1 MLQSMTGFGR
11 SKEQAEG
18 YLINVEIKSL
28 NSKFLDAQVRLP
40 KQFMDKE
47 LEVRSLLTSK
57 LVRGKVSLNIE
68 LTSQSGALEG
78 QQVNQELFKLYYKE
92 FEALAE
98 EMGSSKDDLFRLAL
112 HSPEVLSSAMP
123 DDEALNALWK
133 KVQLELNKAI
143 ENIFEFRNQEGE
155 NLSKELAGYI
165 NNIGD
170 NLSEIERLDPE
181 RTQVIRDR
189 IEKHQQDIVNSDNF
203 DENRFEQEMVYYIE
217 KLDISEE
224 IVRLKN
230 HLDYFLTIQSQADS
244 QGKKLGFISQEIGRE
259 INTIGSKAN
268 YSPVQKLV
276 VSMKDELEKVKEQL
290 LNVV

>member
-47 LEVRSLLTSK
+47 LEVRTLLTSK

-68 LTSQSGALEG
+68 LTSQPGVLEG
-78 QQVNQELFKLYYKE
+78 QQVNQELFKVYYKE

-123 DDEALNALWK
+123 DDEELNALWK
-133 KVQLELNKAI
+133 KVQVELDKAI

-155 NLSKELAGYI
+155 NLRNELEGYI
-165 NNIGD
+165 NNIDD
-170 NLSEIERLDPE
+170 NLKEIERLDPE
-181 RTQVIRDR
+181 RTEVIRER
-189 IEKHQQDIVNSDNF
+189 IKKHQQDLVSSDNF

-230 HLDYFLTIQSQADS
+230 HLEYFITIQNQADS

-276 VSMKDELEKVKEQL
+276 VGMKDELEKIKEQL

>member
-68 LTSQSGALEG
+68 LTSQSGDLEG

-230 HLDYFLTIQSQADS
+230 HLDYFLTIQGQADS

-276 VSMKDELEKVKEQL
+276 VSMKDELEKIKEQL

>member
-68 LTSQSGALEG
+68 LTSQSGDLEG

-133 KVQLELNKAI
+133 KVQVELNKAI

-230 HLDYFLTIQSQADS
+230 HLDYFLTIQGQADS

-276 VSMKDELEKVKEQL
+276 VSMKDELEKIKEQL

>member
-47 LEVRSLLTSK
+47 LEVRTLLTSK

-68 LTSQSGALEG
+68 LTSQSGVLEG
-78 QQVNQELFKLYYKE
+78 QQVNQELFKVYYKE

-123 DDEALNALWK
+123 DDEELNALWK
-133 KVQLELNKAI
+133 KVQVELDKAI

-155 NLSKELAGYI
+155 NLRNELECYI
-165 NNIGD
+165 NNIDD
-170 NLSEIERLDPE
+170 NLKEIKRLDPE
-181 RTQVIRDR
+181 RTEVIRER
-189 IEKHQQDIVNSDNF
+189 IKKHQQDLVSSDNF

-230 HLDYFLTIQSQADS
+230 HLEYFITIQNQADS

-276 VSMKDELEKVKEQL
+276 VGMKDELEKIKEQL